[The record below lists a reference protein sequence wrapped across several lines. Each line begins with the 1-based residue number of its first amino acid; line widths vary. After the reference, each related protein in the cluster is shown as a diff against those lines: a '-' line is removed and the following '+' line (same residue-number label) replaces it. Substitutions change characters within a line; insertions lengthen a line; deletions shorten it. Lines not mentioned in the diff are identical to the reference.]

1 MTEESFGATPLEIEA
16 LRILAAAHANDV
28 SLTEDEL
35 YEAVVYSRIIRQASM
50 PDRDQASPW
59 YQQTMKQFDEIFNPT
74 KGNENGATDQ

>member
-1 MTEESFGATPLEIEA
+1 MTPESFGATPLEIEA

-50 PDRDQASPW
+50 PDREAATPW
-59 YQQTMKQFDEIFNPT
+59 YQQTMQQFDDIFQ
-74 KGNENGATDQ
+74 KGNENGAT